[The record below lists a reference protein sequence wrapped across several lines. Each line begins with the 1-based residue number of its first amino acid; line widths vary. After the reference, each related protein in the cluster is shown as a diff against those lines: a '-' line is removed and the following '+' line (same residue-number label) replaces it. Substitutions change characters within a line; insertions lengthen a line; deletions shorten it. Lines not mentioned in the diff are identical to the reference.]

1 MNSYS
6 IKLVYDYGTA
16 QEFKEMVTHT
26 ACLELFTRN
35 IHTTQPSASV
45 ISFESDSERTY
56 GLLLLAND
64 NMYTVRALD

>member
-1 MNSYS
+1 MNSYN

-45 ISFESDSERTY
+45 IVGQRKN
-56 GLLLLAND
+56 LWV
-64 NMYTVRALD
+64 TVVG